1 MEIKILLN
9 YLTVENSIHFERKD
23 TFQSIPNF
31 SENKK
36 KVIKLKVNKCSLLR
50 LIFKISYSF
59 CLFIFDEFV
68 VIKKNEI
75 FNSLPPDDLCYSVLN
90 SYLSNHYI
98 SMVTRTMLAYDF
110 CFVFITLSA

>member
-1 MEIKILLN
+1 MSKHPQFYRNDFENIFMKKEEKII
-9 YLTVENSIHFERKD
+9 EFDIEPSI
-23 TFQSIPNF
+23 
-31 SENKK
+31 
-36 KVIKLKVNKCSLLR
+36 
-50 LIFKISYSF
+50 SF
-59 CLFIFDEFV
+59 TDYVFIFHEFM
-68 VIKKNEI
+68 IIMIFLNLKY